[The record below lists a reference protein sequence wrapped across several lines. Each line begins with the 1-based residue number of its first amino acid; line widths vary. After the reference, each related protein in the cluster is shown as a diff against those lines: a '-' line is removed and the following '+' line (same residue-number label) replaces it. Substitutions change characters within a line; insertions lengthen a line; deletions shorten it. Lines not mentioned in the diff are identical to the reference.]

1 MQFIRKNIKPILII
15 IVIAFIVSI
24 FYGLGQYRSSG
35 NRSQATGGLIAE
47 VNNTGISYQQ
57 WQNAFS
63 NFISRYDNQ
72 TLSNMSNQTLAFM
85 KNSVTEQ
92 LVNSILLY
100 QHAQEKN
107 ITIPEEDINE
117 EVEKIKSGF
126 ETESDFS
133 DALKRSNLTLNQLK
147 DDIKRQLMIG
157 EVIEQENDKI
167 ELTEE
172 EISQYYE
179 EHKEY
184 FFEPEKR
191 KIRHILVEDK
201 EEAQKILNQVN
212 DGMVDFEKT
221 AREKS
226 ICPSSEQDGDLG
238 YITRG
243 QMVEEFETAAFSL
256 EAGEISEIV
265 ETEYGYHI
273 IKCEDIQEKHQQT
286 FEEAR
291 ESIEQLLRNQKQNS
305 AIEAFLTQLREE
317 SDVIIHYDFTSELE
331 TNEQSDTEEP
341 SEENRSESAQEDSQ
355 QEEKQITEEENTSD
369 N

>member
-15 IVIAFIVSI
+15 IVVAFIVSI

-35 NRSQATGGLIAE
+35 NKQQATGGLIAE

-72 TLSNMSNQTLAFM
+72 TLSNMSEQTLAYV

-92 LVNSILLY
+92 LINSILLY
-100 QHAQEKN
+100 QHAQERN
-107 ITIPEEDINE
+107 ITIPESDIDE
-117 EVEKIKSGF
+117 EIEKIKSSF
-126 ETESDFS
+126 ETESALN

-147 DDIKRQLMIG
+147 DDINRQLMIS
-157 EVIEQENDKI
+157 ETIEQENDKV

-179 EHKEY
+179 ENKEY

-191 KIRHILVEDK
+191 KIRHILVED
-201 EEAQKILNQVN
+201 EEDAQKILNQIN
-212 DGMVDFEKT
+212 DGIVEFEN
-221 AREKS
+221 AANEKS

-243 QMVEEFETAAFSL
+243 QMVKEFETVAFSL
-256 EAGEISEIV
+256 EAGEISEV
-265 ETEYGYHI
+265 VKTEYGYHI
-273 IKCEDIQEKHQQT
+273 IKCEDIEEEHQQT

-291 ESIEQLLRNQKQNS
+291 ETIEENLRRQKENS
-305 AIEAFLTQLREE
+305 AIEALLTQLREE

-331 TNEQSDTEEP
+331 TTEKLDTEEP
-341 SEENRSESAQEDSQ
+341 AEENKSEATQEDSQ
-355 QEEKQITEEENTSD
+355 QEEKEITEEENTP
-369 N
+369 NE

>member
-1 MQFIRKNIKPILII
+1 MQFIRRNIKPILII
-15 IVIAFIVSI
+15 IIVAFIVSI

-35 NRSQATGGLIAE
+35 NRQQATGGLIAE

-72 TLSNMSNQTLAFM
+72 TLSNMSDQTLAYV

-107 ITIPEEDINE
+107 ITISESDINE
-117 EVEKIKSGF
+117 EIEKIKNSF
-126 ETESDFS
+126 ETESDFN
-133 DALKRSNLTLNQLK
+133 DAIKRSNLTLNQLK
-147 DDIKRQLMIG
+147 DDIRRQLMIG
-157 EVIEQENDKI
+157 EVIEQENDKV
-167 ELTEE
+167 EVTEE
-172 EISQYYE
+172 EISKYYE
-179 EHKEY
+179 EHKDY

-201 EEAQKILNQVN
+201 EEAQKILNQIK
-212 DGMVDFEKT
+212 DGMVDFEKA

-243 QMVEEFETAAFSL
+243 QMVKEFETVAFSL
-256 EAGEISEIV
+256 EAGEISEV
-265 ETEYGYHI
+265 VKTEYGYHI
-273 IKCEDIQEKHQQT
+273 IRCEDIQEEHQQT
-286 FEEAR
+286 FEEAKGTIK
-291 ESIEQLLRNQKQNS
+291 ENLRSQKENS
-305 AIEAFLTQLREE
+305 AIEALLTQLREE

-331 TNEQSDTEEP
+331 PTEQSDTEKS
-341 SEENRSESAQEDSQ
+341 SEEDVPEAIEEDNQ
-355 QEEKQITEEENTSD
+355 QEEKEITEEESTPNS
-369 N
+369 

>member
-15 IVIAFIVSI
+15 IVVAFIVSI

-35 NRSQATGGLIAE
+35 NRQQATGGLIAE

-72 TLSNMSNQTLAFM
+72 TLSNMSDQTLAYV

-107 ITIPEEDINE
+107 ITISESDINE
-117 EVEKIKSGF
+117 EIEKIKNSF
-126 ETESDFS
+126 ETESDFN
-133 DALKRSNLTLNQLK
+133 DAIKRSNLTLNQLK
-147 DDIKRQLMIG
+147 DDIRRQLMIG
-157 EVIEQENDKI
+157 EVIEQENDKV
-167 ELTEE
+167 EVTEE
-172 EISQYYE
+172 EISKYYE
-179 EHKEY
+179 EHKDY

-201 EEAQKILNQVN
+201 EEAQKILNQIK
-212 DGMVDFEKT
+212 DGMVDFEKA

-243 QMVEEFETAAFSL
+243 QMVKEFETVAFSL
-256 EAGEISEIV
+256 EAGEISEV
-265 ETEYGYHI
+265 VKTEYGYHI
-273 IKCEDIQEKHQQT
+273 IRCEDIQEEHQQT
-286 FEEAR
+286 FEEAKGTIK
-291 ESIEQLLRNQKQNS
+291 ENLRSQKENS
-305 AIEAFLTQLREE
+305 AIEALLTQLREE

-331 TNEQSDTEEP
+331 PTEQSDTEKS
-341 SEENRSESAQEDSQ
+341 SEEDVPEAIEEDNQ
-355 QEEKQITEEENTSD
+355 QEEKQITEEE
-369 N
+369 

>member
-1 MQFIRKNIKPILII
+1 MQFIRRNIKPILII
-15 IVIAFIVSI
+15 IVVAFIVSI
-24 FYGLGQYRSSG
+24 FYGLGQYRSSS
-35 NRSQATGGLIAE
+35 NRPQATGNLIAE

-72 TLSNMSNQTLAFM
+72 TLSNMSNQTLAYV

-107 ITIPEEDINE
+107 VTIPESDINE
-117 EVEKIKSGF
+117 EIEKIKSSF
-126 ETESDFS
+126 ETESAFN
-133 DALKRSNLTLNQLK
+133 DALKRSNLTLNQLR
-147 DDIKRQLMIG
+147 DDIKRQLLIG
-157 EVIEQENDKI
+157 EVIAQENEKV

-179 EHKEY
+179 EHKDY

-201 EEAQKILNQVN
+201 EEAQKILNQIK
-212 DGMVDFEKT
+212 DGMVDFEKS

-243 QMVEEFETAAFSL
+243 QMVKEFETVAFSL
-256 EAGEISEIV
+256 DSGEISEV
-265 ETEYGYHI
+265 VKTEYGYHI
-273 IKCEDIQEKHQQT
+273 IKCEDIQEEYQQT

-291 ESIEQLLRNQKQNS
+291 ETIEKSLRSQKENS
-305 AIEAFLTQLREE
+305 AVEALLTQLREE

-331 TNEQSDTEEP
+331 NTEQSDTEEP
-341 SEENRSESAQEDSQ
+341 SEENESEAMNEDSQ
-355 QEEKQITEEENTSD
+355 QEEKQITEEESTPN